1 MNYEVYFSIIPNDC
15 IGRSM
20 AHEYDDKSLMEFTE
34 AYDMISN

>member
-1 MNYEVYFSIIPNDC
+1 MRYISALFQMTC

-20 AHEYDDKSLMEFTE
+20 AHEYENKSLMEFTE